1 MSRQTFDI
9 FDGTGNGLAT
19 VTLYNMGVNTANEE
33 VVKLAKSL
41 SDDWAVA
48 RADES
53 QPLRRPTIADATE
66 SSKPD

>member
-9 FDGTGNGLAT
+9 FDGAGNGLAT
-19 VTLYNMGVNTANEE
+19 VTLYNMGVNMANEE
-33 VVKLAKSL
+33 AVKLAKSL

-53 QPLRRPTIADATE
+53 QPLRRPTIADASE